1 MSAAK
6 TKFAWR
12 TQFDKGETSYKA
24 PTGDKFEM
32 RHDPEMKSDGRRV
45 LNRTRKV
52 PIYDLIQASR
62 EECEIENIV
71 RRAVEGDYTALNATH
86 GVFADITDC
95 PNSIA
100 DAQKFIINQQAAFE
114 KLDKETRSKFEY
126 NPELYIAEM
135 SNDPESW
142 LEKMGIKDK
151 WKMATEEQ
159 KANMLTNEN
168 FSKAMAKLAQGAT
181 ITTEEVK
188 PDVK

>member
-1 MSAAK
+1 MTAVK

-12 TQFDKGETSYKA
+12 TQYDKGDNIYKS
-24 PTGDKFEM
+24 PTGEKFEM

-100 DAQKFIINQQAAFE
+100 DAQKFIINQQEAFE
-114 KLDKETRSKFEY
+114 KLDKETRAKFEY

-135 SNDPESW
+135 SNNPESW
-142 LEKMGIKDK
+142 LEKMGFKAEWEK
-151 WKMATEEQ
+151 ATEEQ
-159 KANMLTNEN
+159 KANMLTNQN
-168 FSKAMAKLAQGAT
+168 FAQAMAKLAQGTT
-181 ITTEEVK
+181 ITTTEVETDGK
-188 PDVK
+188 